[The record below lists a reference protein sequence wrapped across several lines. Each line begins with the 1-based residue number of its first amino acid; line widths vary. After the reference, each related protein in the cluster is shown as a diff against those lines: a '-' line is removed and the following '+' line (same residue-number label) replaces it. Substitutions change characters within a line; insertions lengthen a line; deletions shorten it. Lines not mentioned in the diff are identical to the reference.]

1 MATAKR
7 KPAAKKVAARST
19 KKVKASAR
27 NSNEALGSELDDLLK
42 QEGVLNQAQA
52 EAAKRV
58 IAWQVQQIMLTQH
71 ISKAQLARDLETSRG
86 AVDRILDSKNTSMT
100 LKSLGAIAD
109 LFGKRLEINLV
120 DT

>member
-7 KPAAKKVAARST
+7 RPAAKKVAAKS
-19 KKVKASAR
+19 KAKVKKPNVAF
-27 NSNEALGSELDDLLK
+27 GSGLDDLLK
-42 QEGVLNQAQA
+42 EDGVLNQAQA

-58 IAWQVQQIMLTQH
+58 IAWQVQQMMETQH

-86 AVDRILDSKNTSMT
+86 AVDRILDSENTSMT

-120 DT
+120 DA

>member
-7 KPAAKKVAARST
+7 RPAAKKVTAKSNA
-19 KKVKASAR
+19 KVKKP
-27 NSNEALGSELDDLLK
+27 NEAIGSGLDDLLK
-42 QEGVLNQAQA
+42 EDGVITQAPA

-58 IAWQVQQIMLTQH
+58 IAWQVQKMMETRH

-86 AVDRILDSKNTSMT
+86 AVDRILDSENTSMT

-120 DT
+120 DV

>member
-7 KPAAKKVAARST
+7 KPAAKKTAARST
-19 KKVKASAR
+19 AKVRAGLEK
-27 NSNEALGSELDDLLK
+27 SNEAIGSELDDLLT
-42 QEGVLNQAQA
+42 QDGVLNQVQAQ
-52 EAAKRV
+52 AAKRV
-58 IAWQVQQIMLTQH
+58 IAWQVQQIMESQN

-86 AVDRILDSKNTSMT
+86 AVDRILDSQNTSMT

-120 DT
+120 DA

>member
-7 KPAAKKVAARST
+7 RPAAKKVAEKSKAKA
-19 KKVKASAR
+19 KKP
-27 NSNEALGSELDDLLK
+27 NEATGSSLDDLLK
-42 QEGVLNQAQA
+42 EDGVLNQAQA

-58 IAWQVQQIMLTQH
+58 IAWQVRKMMDTRH
-71 ISKAQLARDLETSRG
+71 ISKAQLARELETSRG
-86 AVDRILDSKNTSMT
+86 AVDRILDSENTSMT

-120 DT
+120 DV